1 MFLNGFASTKWN
13 CHHRMKN
20 ASKISNLLQS
30 GILFSAVSFLTG
42 LGNLAFQRVMS
53 QHLSGQGDYGDANSA
68 IGGFMPLLGLL
79 PLIAIFAVTHYI
91 AHFNANDDHARL
103 QGLLLG
109 CRKFLFWFTVAGS
122 VLAVIVI
129 KPLSNFFH
137 YDESLMLVSLGCV
150 LFGLWGAFATALCQ
164 GLAWF
169 KRLALIGFL
178 AVLLRFSFG
187 WFITLK
193 WPSAETAV
201 LASGFAVLAN
211 LILLFW
217 RKDLSLH
224 GAPISPWNR
233 ELVQYLVVSAA
244 FVVGGF
250 CFFQGDLLVA
260 KKYFGK
266 GELDAYTAAGILARA
281 LPQTV
286 APLLTVLFTSRS
298 GRRAGDIVAEQ
309 LKLMGLSSLG
319 LVFGAAGLFVLRALC
334 LKLIARYTPEAAA
347 MICQYSITMVF
358 VGLLQAL
365 AFWALASR
373 WSKISLLYGALGL
386 AYWLTLFAVGQT
398 PATLLQTMP
407 VAAGTAFIV
416 LFFVWLATMRRHK
429 PAAQS

>member
-1 MFLNGFASTKWN
+1 MSQELKSDSGRA
-13 CHHRMKN
+13 R
-20 ASKISNLLQS
+20 NLLHS
-30 GILFSAVSFLTG
+30 GILFSAVSFLTS
-42 LGNLAFQRVMS
+42 LGNLAFQIVLGH
-53 QHLSGQGDYGDANSA
+53 HLKGAGEYGDANSA

-79 PLIAIFAVTHYI
+79 PLIATFAVTHYI
-91 AHFNANDDHARL
+91 AHFNATNDHARL
-103 QGLLLG
+103 QGLLMG

-122 VLAVIVI
+122 ALAIIVI

-137 YDESLMLVSLGCV
+137 YDESLMLVSLGCA
-150 LFGLWGAFATALCQ
+150 LLGLWGAFATALCQ

-169 KRLALIGFL
+169 KRLALVGFL
-178 AVLLRFSFG
+178 AVVLRFSFG
-187 WFITLK
+187 WFVTLK

-201 LASGFAVLAN
+201 LASGFALLAYLVL
-211 LILLFW
+211 LCW

-224 GAPISPWNR
+224 GEPVSPWNH
-233 ELVQYLVVSAA
+233 EFVQYLVVSAA
-244 FVVGGF
+244 CVVGGF

-281 LPQTV
+281 VPQAV

-298 GRRAGDIVAEQ
+298 ARRAGGIVVEQ

-319 LVFGAAGLFVLRALC
+319 LVSGAACLFVLRAFC

-347 MICQYSITMVF
+347 MIGQYSITMIF

-373 WSKISLLYGALGL
+373 WAKISLLYGALGL
-386 AYWLTLFAVGQT
+386 GYWLMLFAVGQT
-398 PATLLQTMP
+398 PAALLQTMP
-407 VAAGTAFIV
+407 VATGTAFVV
-416 LFFVWLATMRRHK
+416 LFIFWLVALRRHK
-429 PAAQS
+429 PAVQS

>member
-1 MFLNGFASTKWN
+1 MSQEL
-13 CHHRMKN
+13 KN
-20 ASKISNLLQS
+20 DSGPARPLLQS
-30 GILFSAVSFLTG
+30 GIIFAAISFLTS
-42 LGNLAFQRVMS
+42 LGNLAFQGVIGR
-53 QHLSGQGDYGDANSA
+53 HLSGQGDYGDANSA

-79 PLIAIFAVTHYI
+79 PLIATFAVTHYI
-91 AHFNANDDHARL
+91 AHFNANDDSARL

-122 VLAVIVI
+122 ALAVIVI

-137 YDESLMLVSLGCV
+137 YNESLMLVSLGCA

-169 KRLALIGFL
+169 KRLALVGFL

-201 LASGFAVLAN
+201 LASGFALLAYFV
-211 LILLFW
+211 LLFW

-224 GAPISPWNR
+224 GKPVSPWNR
-233 ELVQYLVVSAA
+233 EFVQYLVVSAA
-244 FVVGGF
+244 CVVGGF

-281 LPQTV
+281 LPQAV

-298 GRRAGDIVAEQ
+298 GRRAGGIVAEQ

-319 LVFGAAGLFVLRALC
+319 LVFGAACLFVLRTFC
-334 LKLIARYTPEAAA
+334 LKLLGRNTPEAAA
-347 MICQYSITMVF
+347 MICQLSITMVF

-386 AYWLTLFAVGQT
+386 GYWLTLLAVGQT
-398 PATLLQTMP
+398 PAALLQTMP
-407 VAAGTAFIV
+407 VAAGTAFVV
-416 LFFVWLATMRRHK
+416 LFFVWLVTLRRHK